1 MEHYQAT
8 VVIPLLN
15 QQDAWLEGCVR
26 SALEQSVSTQV
37 VVITSPRTC
46 DSNLAVLREL
56 ARNARNLA
64 VREQDRDGFA
74 RAINCGFALSSCSRV
89 GLLLSDDWLAPTA
102 VEKCLPRNVDIVST
116 SLAGYAADGK
126 TLLDCVSSDLKESV
140 YDRLPT
146 LEEKADY
153 LSHFFLFRKSKLEEI
168 GGVDEAL
175 PEDVPG
181 LDDYDMIWALLER
194 GATVSI
200 VEERLYC
207 YRDHELLR
215 RTLQAHRL
223 QSAGFGRILDKH
235 GVIGRERERLLAS
248 HRQWFGK
255 TIQVVQAEIAEA
267 QPRRRVRKAI
277 RAVVQRIK
285 RLVEPESPV

>member
-15 QQDAWLEGCVR
+15 QQDAWLERCVR
-26 SALEQSVSTQV
+26 SALEQSFSTEV
-37 VVITSPRTC
+37 VVVTSPRTC
-46 DSNLAVLREL
+46 DSNLAVLKEL
-56 ARNARNLA
+56 ARNARNLI
-64 VREQDRDGFA
+64 VRERDGDGFA

-102 VEKCLPRNVDIVST
+102 VEKCLSRNVDIVST
-116 SLAGYAADGK
+116 SLAGYAADGE
-126 TLLDCVSSDLKESV
+126 TLVDCVCSDLKASV

-168 GGVDEAL
+168 GGVDETL
-175 PEDVPG
+175 PPDAPG
-181 LDDYDMIWALLER
+181 LDDYDMIWVLLER

-215 RTLQAHRL
+215 RTLQDHRL
-223 QSAGFGRILDKH
+223 RSPGFGRILDKH
-235 GVIGRERERLLAS
+235 GVTGRERERLLAS
-248 HRQWFGK
+248 HQRWFGK
-255 TIQVVQAEIAEA
+255 TIQVAQAEIADA
-267 QPRRRVRKAI
+267 QPRSRVRKAI
-277 RAVVQRIK
+277 KGIVQRVK
-285 RLVEPESPV
+285 GLVKPRSPV